1 MERLQQ
7 KPAFGTLRFALSCS
21 NHCEVGVII
30 RFPSAVSAR
39 AMLIATS
46 MLS

>member
-30 RFPSAVSAR
+30 RFPSAVSAC

-46 MLS
+46 IMS